1 MIQLTALINERICT
15 IHALLT
21 REAVR
26 TLGTSDECQIN
37 VFSLPGFLI
46 QRYFII
52 AKNTYFLIVV
62 LQIKTWSTAFF

>member
-21 REAVR
+21 QEAVR
-26 TLGTSDECQIN
+26 ALWTSDGCQNN

-46 QRYFII
+46 QRYFIREKI
-52 AKNTYFLIVV
+52 HIF
-62 LQIKTWSTAFF
+62 